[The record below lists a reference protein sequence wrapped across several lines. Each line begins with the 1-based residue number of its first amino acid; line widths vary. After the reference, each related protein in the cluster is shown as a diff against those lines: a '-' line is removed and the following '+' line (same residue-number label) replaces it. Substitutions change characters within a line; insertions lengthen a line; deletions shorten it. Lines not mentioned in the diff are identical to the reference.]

1 MKALNRKLIRDL
13 WTMRGQALAIALVI
27 ASGVAT
33 FVLLASTMDS
43 LKLMRDSFYREY
55 GFADVFSSLK
65 RAPESLRERIEEI
78 PGVEA
83 VETRVVSGVRLEVRG
98 FGEPVSA
105 MLVSLPSDRPAH
117 LNRLHLRQGR
127 LPDPGKD
134 DEAVVSEAF
143 AEAHGLGI
151 GDAIT
156 GIINGRMK
164 ELRIAG
170 TALSPEFILQ
180 VRPGALS
187 PDYKRYAIVWMTRD
201 AVEAAYD
208 MEGAFNDAVVALSSG
223 ADAYQVMTMLD
234 EVLARYGS
242 LGATTREDQVSHR
255 YLTEEFNQLERSA
268 TIFPA
273 IFIGVA
279 AFLLNVVISRT
290 VSTQREQIAALK
302 AFGYGNFAIGLHYA
316 QLIFLITL
324 AGIAGGLVL
333 GAWLGTRL
341 SGLYMDFYR
350 FPHLLYELKPGVVLI
365 ASAIPAAAALA
376 GTIFAVSR
384 AAALPPA
391 EALRPEPPARYRQTL
406 LDRIGF
412 GRVLSQPSRMI
423 LRNIERRPVK
433 SLLSITG
440 ISLAGAIL
448 IAGIFFGDAVDYL
461 IDVQFRL
468 AQREDMS
475 VTFTDPVSW
484 RALYD
489 LEGVEGVYRAEPAR
503 SVPARLRFR
512 HRSYRTS
519 VQGVSPENRLQDLL
533 DIDLNPIKI
542 PSQGLVL
549 TDYLGS
555 ILGAGPGDIVTIE
568 VLEGAKPV
576 VEAPVAML
584 VKQYIGVSAYMDIDE
599 LNRLA
604 GEGSSVTG
612 ANLAIDRWRLPE
624 IYEELSMMPKVAGT
638 AVRTDEIRSF
648 YETQAEFLLFFTFIA
663 TLLAATIAFGVIYN
677 TARIALSER
686 SRELASL
693 RVLGYT
699 RGEISYILLGELAL
713 LTLASVPLGF
723 LLGSGMAAY
732 LATELGSDLFRLP
745 LVIELSTYSMSA
757 AVVLGSAAVSGL
769 IVRRRLDRLDLVE
782 VLKARE

>member
-1 MKALNRKLIRDL
+1 MKALDKKLIRDL
-13 WTMRGQALAIALVI
+13 WRMRGQSLAIALVI

-33 FVLLASTMDS
+33 FILLVSTMDS
-43 LKLMRDSFYREY
+43 LKLMRDTFYREY
-55 GFADVFSSLK
+55 GFADVFARLK
-65 RAPESLRERIEEI
+65 RAPEGLRERIEEI
-78 PGVEA
+78 PGIEL
-83 VETRVVSGVRLEVRG
+83 VETRVVADVRLEVSG
-98 FGEPVSA
+98 FGEPVTA
-105 MLVSLPSDRPAH
+105 MLISLPSDAPAR

-127 LPDPGKD
+127 LPDPVKD
-134 DEAVVSEAF
+134 DESVLSEAF
-143 AEAHGLGI
+143 AEAHGLKI
-151 GDAIT
+151 GDTVNAIIEGRMKGLKIT
-156 GIINGRMK
+156 GI
-164 ELRIAG
+164 
-170 TALSPEFILQ
+170 ALSPEFILQ

-208 MEGAFNDAVVALSSG
+208 MDGAFNDVVASLSSG
-223 ADAYQVMTMLD
+223 ADPSQVITRLD
-234 EVLARYGS
+234 EMLARYGG

-302 AFGYGNFAIGLHYA
+302 AFGYGNFAIGLHYV
-316 QLIFLITL
+316 QLILLIVL
-324 AGIAGGLVL
+324 AGTAGGLAL

-341 SGLYMDFYR
+341 SGLYMEFYR
-350 FPHLLYELKPGVVLI
+350 FPYLLYDLRPGVVI
-365 ASAIPAAAALA
+365 MASAITGAAALA
-376 GTIFAVSR
+376 GTIFAVYR

-406 LDRIGF
+406 LDRLGF

-423 LRNIERRPVK
+423 IRNIERRPIK
-433 SLLSITG
+433 SLLSIIG

-468 AQREDMS
+468 AQREDMR
-475 VTFTDPVSW
+475 VTFTGPVSW
-484 RALYD
+484 KALYD

-503 SVPARLRFR
+503 SVPARLRFK
-512 HRSYRTS
+512 HRSYRTA
-519 VQGVSPENRLQDLL
+519 VQGVSPESRLQDLL
-533 DIDLNPIKI
+533 DIELNPIEV
-542 PSQGLVL
+542 PPQGLVL

-555 ILGAGPGDIVTIE
+555 VLGAGPGDVVTVE

-576 VEAPVAML
+576 VEVPVAML

-604 GEGSSVTG
+604 GEGNAVTG
-612 ANLAIDRWRLPE
+612 ANLVIDRGRLPE
-624 IYEELSMMPKVAGT
+624 IYGELSSMPKVAGT
-638 AVRTDEIRSF
+638 SVRTDEIRNF

-699 RGEISYILLGELAL
+699 RGEISYILLGELAV

-723 LLGSGMAAY
+723 LFGSGIAAY
-732 LATELGSDLFRLP
+732 LVTELGSDLFRLP
-745 LVIELSTYSMSA
+745 LVIDLSTYSMSA

>member
-1 MKALNRKLIRDL
+1 MKALDKKLIRDL
-13 WTMRGQALAIALVI
+13 WTMRGQAFAIALVI

-33 FVLLASTMDS
+33 FVLLVSTMDS

-55 GFADVFSSLK
+55 AFAEVFASLK
-65 RAPESLRERIEEI
+65 RAPEGLKERIEDI
-78 PGVEA
+78 PGVEQ
-83 VETRVVSGVRLEVRG
+83 VETRVVADVRLEVSG

-105 MLVSLPSDRPAH
+105 MLVSLPTDRPAR

-127 LPDPGKD
+127 LPDPEKT
-134 DEAVVSEAF
+134 DEAVLSEAF
-143 AEAHGLGI
+143 AEAHGLRV

-156 GIINGRMK
+156 AIIEGRMK
-164 ELRIAG
+164 EIRIAG
-170 TALSPEFILQ
+170 IALSPEFILQ

-208 MEGAFNDAVVALSSG
+208 MDGAFNNVVASLSSG
-223 ADAYQVMTMLD
+223 ADPSRVITRLD
-234 EVLARYGS
+234 ELLARYGA

-255 YLTEEFNQLERSA
+255 YLTEEFKQLERSA

-302 AFGYGNFAIGLHYA
+302 AFGYGNLAIGLHYVK
-316 QLIFLITL
+316 LISLVAFI
-324 AGIAGGLVL
+324 GIAVGVVL
-333 GAWLGTRL
+333 GAWLGARL
-341 SGLYMDFYR
+341 SGLYMGFYR
-350 FPHLLYELKPGVVLI
+350 FPYLLYELEPRVVLI
-365 ASAIPAAAALA
+365 ASAVTGLAALA

-391 EALRPEPPARYRQTL
+391 EALRPEPPSRYRQTL
-406 LDRIGF
+406 LDRLGF

-423 LRNIERRPVK
+423 FRNIERRPVK
-433 SLLSITG
+433 SLLSVIG

-461 IDVQFRL
+461 INVQFRL
-468 AQREDMS
+468 AQREDMR
-475 VTFTDPVSW
+475 VTFTGPVSW
-484 RALYD
+484 QALYD
-489 LEGVEGVYRAEPAR
+489 LEGVEGIYRAEPAR
-503 SVPARLRFR
+503 SVPARLRFK
-512 HRSYRTS
+512 HRSFRTP

-533 DIDLNPIKI
+533 DVELDPVRV
-542 PSQGLVL
+542 PPQGLVL

-555 ILGAGPGDIVTIE
+555 ILGAGPGDVVTIE

-576 VEAPVAML
+576 VEVPVAML
-584 VKQYIGVSAYMDIDE
+584 VKQYIGVAAYMDIAE

-604 GEGSSVTG
+604 GEGRAVTG
-612 ANLAIDRWRLPE
+612 ANLVIDRGLLPE
-624 IYEELSMMPKVAGT
+624 IYDELSDMPKVAGT

-663 TLLAATIAFGVIYN
+663 TLLAATIAFGVVYN

-699 RGEISYILLGELAL
+699 RGEISYILLGELAV

-723 LLGSGMAAY
+723 LFGSGIAAY
-732 LATELGSDLFRLP
+732 LATELGSELFRLP
-745 LVIELSTYSMSA
+745 VVIELSTYSMSA

>member
-1 MKALNRKLIRDL
+1 MRALDRKLIRDL
-13 WTMRGQALAIALVI
+13 WLMRGQALAIALVI

-33 FVLLASTMDS
+33 FILLASTMDS

-55 GFADVFSSLK
+55 GFAEVFSRLK
-65 RAPESLRERIEEI
+65 RAPEGLKERVEEI
-78 PGVEA
+78 PGVELA
-83 VETRVVSGVRLEVRG
+83 ETRVVADIRLEVSG
-98 FGEPVSA
+98 FGEPVSG
-105 MLVSLPSDRPAH
+105 MLVSLPPERPAH
-117 LNRLHLRQGR
+117 LNRLYLRQGR
-127 LPDPGKD
+127 LPDPDRD
-134 DEAVVSEAF
+134 DEAVLSEAF

-151 GDAIT
+151 GDTVKAVIE
-156 GIINGRMK
+156 GRMK
-164 ELRIAG
+164 ELSISG
-170 TALSPEFILQ
+170 IALSPEFILQ

-187 PDYKRYAIVWMTRD
+187 PDFKRYAIVWMSRD

-208 MEGAFNDAVVALSSG
+208 MEGAFNDVVASLSSG
-223 ADAYQVMTMLD
+223 ADPSRVIAGLD
-234 EVLARYGS
+234 ELLARYGA

-302 AFGYGNFAIGLHYA
+302 AFGYGNFAIGLHYV
-316 QLIFLITL
+316 QLMFLIVI
-324 AGIAGGLVL
+324 AGTAGGLAAGV
-333 GAWLGTRL
+333 WLGTRL
-341 SGLYMDFYR
+341 SELYMDFYR
-350 FPHLLYELKPGVVLI
+350 FPHLLYDLRPGVVII
-365 ASAIPAAAALA
+365 ASAITGAAALA
-376 GTIFAVSR
+376 GTIFAVYR

-406 LDRIGF
+406 LDTLGY

-423 LRNIERRPVK
+423 IRNIERRPIK
-433 SLLSITG
+433 SLLSIIG

-448 IAGIFFGDAVDYL
+448 IAGIFFNDAIDFLV
-461 IDVQFRL
+461 DVQFRL
-468 AQREDMS
+468 AQREDMR
-475 VTFTDPVSW
+475 VTFTGPVSW
-484 RALYD
+484 TALYG

-503 SVPARLRFR
+503 SVPATLRFR
-512 HRSYRTS
+512 HRSYRTA
-519 VQGVSPENRLQDLL
+519 VQGVAPENRLQDLL
-533 DIDLNPIKI
+533 DTDLNPIEVPPK
-542 PSQGLVL
+542 GLVL
-549 TDYLGS
+549 TDHLGS
-555 ILGAGPGDIVTIE
+555 ILGAGPGDLVTIE

-604 GEGSSVTG
+604 GEGRAVTG
-612 ANLAIDRWRLPE
+612 ANLVIDRARLPA
-624 IYEELSMMPKVAGT
+624 IYGELSGMPRVAGT
-638 AVRTDEIRSF
+638 AVRTDDIRNF
-648 YETQAEFLLFFTFIA
+648 YDTQAEVFLFFTFIA

-699 RGEISYILLGELAL
+699 RGEISYILLGELAV

-723 LLGSGMAAY
+723 LFGRGIAAY
-732 LATELGSDLFRLP
+732 MVNELGSDLFRLP
-745 LVIELSTYSMSA
+745 LVIDTSTYAMSA